1 MFKKITLFSVVL
13 ALIVVIAG
21 SYVRLSGAGL
31 GCPDW
36 PGCYGQAIP
45 FDFAQGGVS
54 DHADFKER
62 AAKAFP
68 GATPDIAL
76 AWKEMSHRYLA
87 AILGISVLLLAL
99 LSWRQ
104 QHNRLL
110 AVTGALSLSVLIGL
124 QAALGM
130 WAVKFHVMPVIV
142 TGHLLLGMMTLW
154 LLFWL
159 YLRLN
164 PKTSALAVHRNGL
177 VVFARF
183 AMGGLFL
190 EIILGAW
197 VSANYAAL
205 ACSGFPQCNGS
216 WWPKADYQTAL
227 NFFSGLNTG
236 YTGVIAFDAQVAAN
250 WLHRVGALV
259 SFIVLTLLMLSATS
273 AHHPKSVRRAGLWL
287 SVVLLLQIGSGIIG
301 IRLGAPLWAAVA
313 HNAFA
318 ALLMLP
324 LIAIGFYSRH
334 AYVEELKPTVEA
346 EPQREGAV
354 VPEAEVYPLAEPE
367 SLYLRLKT
375 QLKRTRSGLGGVLA
389 HIPLGR
395 QEIDDDLLE
404 EIEASLL
411 MADIGVEATTTIIKR
426 LTERV
431 ERHQL
436 NDGEALAAALK
447 QELLSM
453 LKPCDQNLRI
463 PKQDKPFVILVV
475 GVNGAGKTTT
485 IGKLAKRLQAQGHS
499 VMLAAGDT
507 FRAAA
512 VEQLQTWGE
521 RNNIH
526 VVAQHTGADSASVIY
541 DGVQSAQAKGI
552 DVLIADTAGRLHTK
566 SNLMDELKKVKR
578 IISKLDETAPHE
590 VLLVLD
596 AGTGQN
602 ALSQAKLFNETV
614 ALTGLVLTKLDGTAK
629 GGIIFALAKQF
640 TIPIRFIGIG
650 EGIDDLQDFDADAFV
665 NALFVK
671 D

>member
-1 MFKKITLFSVVL
+1 MFRKITLFSVVL
-13 ALIVVIAG
+13 ALIVIVVG
-21 SYVRLSGAGL
+21 SYVRLSGAGV

-36 PGCYGQAIP
+36 PGCYGQAI
-45 FDFAQGGVS
+45 VS
-54 DHADFKER
+54 DHADFKTQ
-62 AAKAFP
+62 AAEAFP
-68 GATPDIAL
+68 GQTPDIAK

-87 AILGISVLLLAL
+87 ATLGMAILLLAL
-99 LSWRQ
+99 LCWREQ
-104 QHNRLL
+104 QNRL
-110 AVTGALSLSVLIGL
+110 AVITASLTLVILVGL

-130 WAVKFHVMPVIV
+130 WTVKLHVMPIV
-142 TGHLLLGMMTLW
+142 VVGHLLLGMITFW
-154 LLFWL
+154 LLFRL
-159 YLRLN
+159 YLSVN
-164 PKTSALAVHRNGL
+164 HKTSQLTVRRNGL
-177 VVFARF
+177 AVFARV
-183 AMGGLFL
+183 AMGLLFL
-190 EIILGAW
+190 EILLGGW
-197 VSANYAAL
+197 VSSNYAAL
-205 ACSGFPQCNGS
+205 VCSGFPQCNGS

-227 NFFSGLNTG
+227 DLFSGLSTG
-236 YTGVIAFDAQVAAN
+236 YTGVLSFDAQIAAN

-259 SFIVLTLLMLSATS
+259 SFVVLTSLMLNATS
-273 AHHPKSVRRAGLWL
+273 DCHTKPVRRAGLWL
-287 SVVLLLQIGSGIIG
+287 SVLLLLQIGSGIIG
-301 IRLGAPLWAAVA
+301 IKLGSPLWAAIA

-324 LIAIGFYSRH
+324 LIVISFYSRQ
-334 AYVEELKPTVEA
+334 AYGEELPSA
-346 EPQREGAV
+346 LDLEPQPESAV
-354 VPEAEVYPLAEPE
+354 VSDEEEAYQISESE

-375 QLKRTRSGLGGVLA
+375 QLQRTRSGLGGVLA
-389 HIPLGR
+389 HIPIGR
-395 QEIDDDLLE
+395 QEIDRDLLE

-411 MADIGVEATTTIIKR
+411 MADIGVDATTEIIKR
-426 LTERV
+426 LTESV

-436 NDGEALAAALK
+436 NDGAALSAALK
-447 QELLSM
+447 QELQGM
-453 LKPCDQNLRI
+453 LQPCSKNLQI

-552 DVLIADTAGRLHTK
+552 GVLIADTAGRLHTK

-602 ALSQAKLFNETV
+602 ALSQAKLFNEAV
-614 ALTGLVLTKLDGTAK
+614 ALTGLALTKLDGTAK

-640 TIPIRFIGIG
+640 NIPIRFIGIG
-650 EGIDDLQDFDADAFV
+650 EGIDDLQDFDAEAFV